1 MWVSGK
7 VLSISDDSE
16 DPRFYARDVPED
28 SRDEQGK
35 DEEVERFPESMRL
48 IEEAIVGAISEQFI
62 ETARAQAA
70 SVTNPVTREQLR
82 ACLDAAERIYGERNL

>member
-1 MWVSGK
+1 MYRGSE
-7 VLSISDDSE
+7 VLNISDDSE

-35 DEEVERFPESMRL
+35 DEFPEPDYFAGMVL
-48 IEEAIVGAISEQFI
+48 A
-62 ETARAQAA
+62 ARTQAA
-70 SVTNPVTREQLR
+70 GVLNQQKREDLL